1 MRLGLQPKSNFQFC
15 LILSFIEKNTTNLAL
30 WYGYQESNPGPTF
43 TSSVEK
49 FHLPPMHFLAHSS
62 GKKDSSRK
70 GLQWIDVKAN
80 CWEDESSVVWLL
92 PALRPTCPG
101 LSDVPAKNN
110 TIHPI
115 PPIHPAPPYPPILCA
130 ATSSGLFSWRY
141 IRAELQT
148 STHRA
153 PISRAEQHNTSNQ
166 PSIQPWYHLASA
178 IWVVAKTAPLSFF
191 PFHPACSI
199 QHCIIWIFGILIGW
213 QK

>member
-1 MRLGLQPKSNFQFC
+1 MGTRSPIQDPHSLQVWRNSICPPCISSHIVLTKKTPAGRDCSELMSKQIVGRMKAQWF
-15 LILSFIEKNTTNLAL
+15 
-30 WYGYQESNPGPTF
+30 GYSPLCGPPARDYPMSRQRITPF
-43 TSSVEK
+43 TRY
-49 FHLPPMHFLAHSS
+49 HRYTPP
-62 GKKDSSRK
+62 
-70 GLQWIDVKAN
+70 
-80 CWEDESSVVWLL
+80 
-92 PALRPTCPG
+92 
-101 LSDVPAKNN
+101 
-110 TIHPI
+110 
-115 PPIHPAPPYPPILCA
+115 PPYPPILCA